1 MQGSEDVLSESAVP
15 PGAAG
20 SVDVTGTVRVF
31 GPASLSNL
39 GPGFDAIGL
48 CITGIGDVVEARLD
62 AAPGVRIEAIEGD
75 GGVLPT
81 DPACNTAAVAA
92 QTVLDALRVEQGLV
106 LRICKQ
112 MPNGSGIGS
121 SAASAVAG
129 AWAANVALGRPLDKE
144 DLVQAVLSGEQ
155 IASGARHGD
164 NVLPALFGGLV
175 LVSASDPSRYRRIRL
190 PRALPIALVLPE
202 VRVFTKAARDMLPA
216 QVPLRD
222 AVHNAGELAFLVDA
236 FHCGDWETV
245 GRCIMQDRLVEPVR
259 ATLVPCYDAVRAAA
273 MDAGALGCALTGSGP
288 ALFALAE
295 TAAAAEQIVEAMVDA
310 CGRTGFAARGIVTSV
325 DPDGVRVV

>member
-1 MQGSEDVLSESAVP
+1 MLSEPVA
-15 PGAAG
+15 PGRADAA
-20 SVDVTGTVRVF
+20 VDVTDTVRVF

-48 CITGIGDVVEARLD
+48 CITGIGDVVEARVED
-62 AAPGVRIEAIEGD
+62 RPGVRVEAIEGD

-81 DPACNTAAVAA
+81 DPVRNTAAVAA
-92 QTVLDALRVEQGLV
+92 LTVLEALQAEHGLV
-106 LRICKQ
+106 LRIYKQ

-129 AWAANVALGRPLDKE
+129 AWAANAALGQPLAKE
-144 DLVQAVLSGEQ
+144 DLVQAVLAGEQ
-155 IASGARHGD
+155 IASGAQHGD

-175 LVSASDPSRYRRIRL
+175 LVSATNPSRYRRIPL
-190 PRALPIALVLPE
+190 PKALPIALVLPE
-202 VRVFTKAARDMLPA
+202 VRVFTKQARDMLPP

-222 AVHNAGELAFLVDA
+222 AAHNAGELAFLVDA
-236 FHCGDWETV
+236 FRCGDWATV

-259 ATLVPCYDAVRAAA
+259 ATLVPCYEPVRGAA

-288 ALFALAE
+288 AMFALAE
-295 TAAAAEQIVEAMVDA
+295 SDSEAERIVEAMVDA
-310 CGRTGFAARGIVTSV
+310 CSQTGIAARGVVTAV